1 MTGGKAVK
9 RWGALIVAGI
19 AVAAVP
25 AFAVATVSVG
35 ALRQLE
41 SGRWQIRELDGA
53 VAGTT
58 ICLGNPKQLVQFE
71 HRRTSGCSSQILD
84 SGEATATVQYSCA
97 GRGYGHSSVR
107 VQTPRTVRIDT
118 QGLSNG
124 QPFSYRLEA
133 RRVGAC

>member
-1 MTGGKAVK
+1 MK

-19 AVAAVP
+19 AAAAVP
-25 AFAVATVSVG
+25 AFAVATISVG
-35 ALRQLE
+35 ALRKLE
-41 SGRWQIRELDGA
+41 SGRWQVRELDSA
-53 VAGTT
+53 VETT
-58 ICLGNPKQLVQFE
+58 AICLGNPQQLVRFE
-71 HRRTSGCSSQILD
+71 HRHTPGCSSQILD
-84 SGEATATVQYSCA
+84 SGEATATSQYSCA

-124 QPFSYRLEA
+124 RPFSYRLEA